1 MKYGVNLKI
10 DVSKIEK
17 GRLFK
22 GAKGTYLDAQV
33 FIDIDNVG
41 EFGDNGMIVQ
51 QITKEER
58 ENGVKGQILGNATVF
73 WKGQSD
79 NKKNDPSQH
88 ASGNRAQKN
97 PTYEPDTQSQQFDNS
112 FDSDLPF

>member
-33 FIDIDNVG
+33 FIDVDNVG

-79 NKKNDPSQH
+79 NNQAKPQQRKPFDHTTAEYDND
-88 ASGNRAQKN
+88 AF
-97 PTYEPDTQSQQFDNS
+97 DTGFD
-112 FDSDLPF
+112 DDLPPF